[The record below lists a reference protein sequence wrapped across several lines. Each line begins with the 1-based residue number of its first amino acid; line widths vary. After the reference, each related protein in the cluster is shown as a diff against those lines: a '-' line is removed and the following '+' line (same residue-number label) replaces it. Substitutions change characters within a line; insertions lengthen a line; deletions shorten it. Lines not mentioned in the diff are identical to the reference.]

1 MNKKFSTLVAALL
14 ASGGLFYAVDA
25 MILPASNG
33 VANTFVGAAMS
44 KSSTEA
50 PAAEVVACNFKI
62 EAEFTKAWKVK
73 KVSDAFYLEVNDET
87 AAGWILCEGAIQK
100 IKEGADAYST
110 QRAIAVTLQEETNKL
125 VSGDKEVVIDV
136 TTGAISLTA
145 EKGEGN
151 AYLYSD
157 AETVVDKLQSDAN
170 VALSTQKTEQVV
182 GANDAQWEEKA
193 EEPGSVKVTAG
204 IKTATNQWALEAG
217 EKNQSSFYLKIG
229 EAYLKCDEAGALSLV
244 SACPD
249 DAASAV
255 TLGGKN
261 HSVIVGGS
269 KYLSCAEGLEL
280 VIEEDNTSGFY
291 LVEGITASSKV
302 TVKET
307 VSAENVYVISM
318 AQTSL
323 GEGAANWSELAQNV
337 AVTPAENTIS
347 AKTSG
352 TDQFTAAEKWTAVV
366 SQGNLTFKA
375 KNFFLSAP
383 SNKEAAATLVIAE
396 EATAITLDEE
406 DGALKSGEKFIVNN
420 EGITTVADASG
431 KTKLYLFTE
440 AGELVTSKD
449 AVEND
454 ALYLIAELG
463 EPSTSA
469 DQTVSV
475 EVITASPSEPGSS
488 VEGMTE
494 AGVYV
499 KDGKIELVGG
509 TASTNAIPA
518 PFAISSSNTGLKE
531 LAGQSWTLADGKLI
545 NLAAQKA
552 GKAEMYLG
560 KFTTKAADPTYAL
573 VKKEN
578 AITGIAYTTTG
589 LQIDGQTIAA
599 DLKTTGEALPLVVK
613 GQLTSVNSGDIV
625 TIKDASTSVN
635 DQWKIV
641 IGALSGDNFNYSFV
655 KCDQY
660 GKEVSPKSYL
670 TVDGETDFIGKK
682 YDGSFSLQTK
692 DGSYLEI
699 SSGALAKA
707 AQGQPSLTLFAY
719 AIQADA
725 KSYTVGQ
732 LLNDFGSRTS
742 FGVALAH
749 KYIDEDG
756 DAATKDIT
764 TGNVFADADL
774 VPVKYVSSAAAGKQL
789 VELTGDKNNQEK
801 VFLLKSGDRYIV
813 LEITKDSEWTSIKE
827 DLKNG
832 GYKFTTLGEKAMLE
846 LLENNGEFNKGT
858 YAPYFQFNYDNATNE
873 GGKGKAVYDIEVKD
887 YNQTS
892 LTTSLYI
899 SSFEVKTGAQKGV
912 YLTVTNDKAY
922 WVAAELGLNNLVK
935 AKSDDSPL
943 NYTYV
948 NIEFAN
954 HPSVKDNNGKV
965 LNGRVLGANL
975 ATADKSEFLFNKPEG
990 QWIVNVGG
998 QSGELNKK
1006 GVAGQK
1012 DATKFTFVNRESGR
1026 SYTVNAMYYLGDNK
1040 YAVSPSQ
1047 YASSANRDTLVIT
1060 GIKEEIVAGK
1070 VQRDGYADLKA
1081 SDVQDEQFR
1090 LLVAS
1095 AEEDYYVGENHT
1107 AKSHFLG
1114 LSHDEAA
1121 AVNWRI
1127 VPLTGA
1133 REYDKDGILK
1143 TASDSIYAF
1152 RYSQYFKD
1160 DKLFSKNDT
1169 IAIVGYALQNTA
1181 NDEYLTYEN
1190 PQTTTIQSMICDPNF
1205 TSFKTTK
1212 NVSEAYRFALKEK
1225 GTDLY
1230 NIIGVNTSK
1239 GDTSDPMYD
1248 KDGYLNSAYSPYFV
1262 LNLGSKLYG
1271 ATTLTKQGA
1280 VEVDG
1285 AYAKINSNDLF
1296 KVQKVGAPEYRLQSM
1311 GDTIRIFRQE
1321 NDYDQMFE
1329 NGEFLNI
1336 GNKAQL
1342 TTMAP
1347 ALYVDTAYVKRG
1359 NNNRYQYLL
1368 AVNPEYK
1375 PATFDNAN
1383 HQLTPDTTYGRFLV
1397 NLIDTAY
1404 VAYVNGAIHTNKY
1417 INDNEAGE
1425 HFAKLGFVYGFR
1437 TGDKLYITDKNY
1449 TKSGKA
1455 SDVIDLSTSDFNT
1468 AKFAFRYINPINHE
1482 SDGSFKVQTGYYGYD
1497 SYIAGKKQP
1506 EVANDG
1512 YLKNINGV
1520 VVVAKGYAAGD
1531 HLI

>member
-73 KVSDAFYLEVNDET
+73 KVSEAFYLEVNDET

-110 QRAIAVTLQEETNKL
+110 QRAIAVTLQEGTNKL

-136 TTGAISLTA
+136 TTGVISLTA

-157 AETVVDKLQSDAN
+157 AETVVGELQAN
-170 VALSTQKTEQVV
+170 AEVALSTQKTEQVV
-182 GANDAQWEEKA
+182 GTNDVKWTEAA
-193 EEPGSVKVTAG
+193 ESTVASNEYDSED
-204 IKTATNQWALEAG
+204 IEAG
-217 EKNQSSFYLKIG
+217 
-229 EAYLKCDEAGALSLV
+229 
-244 SACPD
+244 
-249 DAASAV
+249 
-255 TLGGKN
+255 
-261 HSVIVGGS
+261 
-269 KYLSCAEGLEL
+269 
-280 VIEEDNTSGFY
+280 
-291 LVEGITASSKV
+291 
-302 TVKET
+302 
-307 VSAENVYVISM
+307 
-318 AQTSL
+318 
-323 GEGAANWSELAQNV
+323 
-337 AVTPAENTIS
+337 
-347 AKTSG
+347 
-352 TDQFTAAEKWTAVV
+352 EKWTAVLDESGLTLKAGEKFLV
-366 SQGNLTFKA
+366 APTSAGNASLDVVA
-375 KNFFLSAP
+375 K
-383 SNKEAAATLVIAE
+383 
-396 EATAITLDEE
+396 ATAITLDE
-406 DGALKSGEKFIVNN
+406 DGALKSGDNFLVNN
-420 EGITTVADASG
+420 DGIKTVEEVAG
-431 KTKLYLFTE
+431 KKLYLFTE
-440 AGELVTSKD
+440 AGKLVTSKD
-449 AVEND
+449 AIQNGD
-454 ALYLIAELG
+454 AYLIAELG
-463 EPSTSA
+463 DPSITA
-469 DQTVSV
+469 DKTVGV
-475 EVITASPSEPGSS
+475 EVITADPSEPGSS

-499 KDGKIELVGG
+499 KDGKIELVVG

-518 PFAISSSNTGLKE
+518 PFAILSSNTGLKE

-573 VKKEN
+573 VEEGN
-578 AITGIAYTTTG
+578 AITGIAYTKTG
-589 LQIDGQTIAA
+589 LVIEGQTIAA
-599 DLKTTGEALPLVVK
+599 DLKTTGEALPLVVD
-613 GQLTSVNSGDIV
+613 GQLMSVNSGDIV

-655 KCDQY
+655 KCDKF
-660 GKEVSPKSYL
+660 GKEVSPKTYL
-670 TVDGETDFIGKK
+670 KVGEESDFTGKK

-699 SSGALAKA
+699 SNGALAKA
-707 AQGQPSLTLFAY
+707 VQGQPSLTLFAY

-774 VPVKYVSSAAAGKQL
+774 VPVKYDGTNKKL
-789 VELTGDKNNQEK
+789 VELTGDANASVNEAI
-801 VFLLKSGDRYIV
+801 LLKSGDRYIV
-813 LEITKDSEWTSIKE
+813 LETTKDSEWTSIKD

-846 LLENNGEFNKGT
+846 LLANTGEFNKGT
-858 YAPYFQFNYDNATNE
+858 YAPYFQFYYDNATNV
-873 GGKGKAVYDIEVKD
+873 GGKGKAVYNIEVKKYD
-887 YNQTS
+887 QSPFSTA
-892 LTTSLYI
+892 LYI

-948 NIEFAN
+948 NIEFSN
-954 HPSVKDNNGKV
+954 HPSVKDNNGKI

-975 ATADKSEFLFNKPEG
+975 ATADKSEFLFDKPEG

-1006 GVAGQK
+1006 GVAGLK
-1012 DATKFTFVNRESGR
+1012 DATKFTFVNRESGK

-1230 NIIGVNTSK
+1230 NIIGVSSSK
-1239 GDTSDPMYD
+1239 GSTSDPMYD
-1248 KDGYLNSAYSPYFV
+1248 KDGYLNSAYNPYFV
-1262 LNLGSKLYG
+1262 LNLGNKLYG

-1531 HLI
+1531 QFDLAAEHSNPTANGEISASEVTVSTIDGAVVVKGAEGKNVVITNVLGQTIANTVITSSEATIATPAGVVVVAVEGEAAVKAIVK

>member
-33 VANTFVGAAMS
+33 VAKTFVAAAMS
-44 KSSTEA
+44 ESTTDA
-50 PAAEVVACNFKI
+50 TAEVVYCNFQI
-62 EAEFTKAWKVK
+62 AEDFTAAWDVK
-73 KVSDAFYLEVNDET
+73 KVGEKFYLEVK
-87 AAGWILCEGAIQK
+87 AAPGWILCEEGIQL
-100 IKEGADAYST
+100 IEGTEEKAYIA
-110 QRAIAVTLQEETNKL
+110 QKAIAVTLQDETNKL
-125 VSGDKEVVIDV
+125 VSGSKEVVIDLES
-136 TTGAISLTA
+136 GAVSL
-145 EKGEGN
+145 GEDGAGN
-151 AYLYSD
+151 AYLYSG
-157 AETVVDKLQSDAN
+157 AKTVVTKLEAN
-170 VALSTQKTEQVV
+170 AEVGLSTQKTVQAVGENDVKWTEGEGESTVV
-182 GANDAQWEEKA
+182 SNTYNSEE
-193 EEPGSVKVTAG
+193 
-204 IKTATNQWALEAG
+204 
-217 EKNQSSFYLKIG
+217 IG
-229 EAYLKCDEAGALSLV
+229 EG
-244 SACPD
+244 
-249 DAASAV
+249 
-255 TLGGKN
+255 
-261 HSVIVGGS
+261 
-269 KYLSCAEGLEL
+269 
-280 VIEEDNTSGFY
+280 
-291 LVEGITASSKV
+291 
-302 TVKET
+302 
-307 VSAENVYVISM
+307 
-318 AQTSL
+318 
-323 GEGAANWSELAQNV
+323 
-337 AVTPAENTIS
+337 
-347 AKTSG
+347 
-352 TDQFTAAEKWTAVV
+352 EKWTAVLDAEEETLKL
-366 SQGNLTFKA
+366 QAGK
-375 KNFFLSAP
+375 KFLVAP
-383 SNKEAAATLVIAE
+383 SDQAKAVS
-396 EATAITLDEE
+396 LDEE
-406 DGALKSGEKFIVNN
+406 GKASAIDMDQDGALM
-420 EGITTVADASG
+420 SG
-431 KTKLYLFTE
+431 KFYIVKGESGIVTVSELGENAKLYLFTE
-440 AGELVTSKD
+440 AGELVTEIID
-449 AVEND
+449 NEAQ
-454 ALYLIAELG
+454 YLIAELK
-463 EPSTSA
+463 STTEA
-469 DQTVSV
+469 DLSVDV
-475 EVITASPSEPGSS
+475 EVITVNPMEPGST
-488 VEGMTE
+488 VEGMTD
-494 AGVYV
+494 AGVCV
-499 KDGKIELVGG
+499 KDGKIELIGNVENVN
-509 TASTNAIPA
+509 TIPA
-518 PFAISSSNTGLKE
+518 PFAISSENESLKE
-531 LAGQSWTLADGKLI
+531 LAGQSWTLAEGKLI

-560 KFTTKAADPTYAL
+560 KFTTKAADPAYAL
-573 VKKEN
+573 VEEDN
-578 AITGIAYTTTG
+578 AITGIAYTENG
-589 LQIDGQTIAA
+589 LKIGGQTIAA
-599 DLKTTGEALPLVVK
+599 DLKTTGEALPLAAK
-613 GQLTSVNSGDIV
+613 GQLMSVNSGDIV

-660 GKEVSPKSYL
+660 GKEVSPKAYL
-670 TVDGETDFIGKK
+670 TVDGESDFTGKK

-692 DGSYLEI
+692 DGTYLKI
-699 SSGALAKA
+699 SNGTLEKA
-707 AQGQPSLTLFAY
+707 DSQTSLTLFAY

-725 KSYTVGQ
+725 KPYTVGQ

-774 VPVKYVSSAAAGKQL
+774 VPVKYDGTDKKL
-789 VELTGDKNNQEK
+789 VELTGDANASVNEAI
-801 VFLLKSGDRYIV
+801 LLKSGDRYIV
-813 LEITKDSEWTSIKE
+813 LETTKDSEWTSIKD

-846 LLENNGEFNKGT
+846 LLANTGEFNKGT
-858 YAPYFQFNYDNATNE
+858 YAPYFQFYYDNATNV
-873 GGKGKAVYDIEVKD
+873 GGKSKVVYNIEVKKYD
-887 YNQTS
+887 KSAFSTA
-892 LTTSLYI
+892 LYI
-899 SSFEVKTGAQKGV
+899 SSFEVKTGAQQGV
-912 YLTVTNDKAY
+912 YLTVTTDKAY

-954 HPSVKDNNGKV
+954 HPSIKDKNGKV

-1006 GVAGQK
+1006 GVAGLK
-1012 DATKFTFVNRESGR
+1012 DATSFTFVNRESGK

-1060 GIKEEIVAGK
+1060 GIQEEIVAGK

-1095 AEEDYYVGENHT
+1095 TEEDYYVGENHT

-1127 VPLTGA
+1127 VPLTGT
-1133 REYDKDGILK
+1133 REFDKDGIIK

-1230 NIIGVNTSK
+1230 NIIGVSSSK
-1239 GDTSDPMYD
+1239 GSTSDPMYD
-1248 KDGYLNSAYSPYFV
+1248 KDGYLNSAYNPYFALD
-1262 LNLGSKLYG
+1262 LNSKLYG

-1404 VAYVNGAIHTNKY
+1404 VAYTKGAIHTNKY

-1449 TKSGKA
+1449 AKSSKA

-1531 HLI
+1531 QFDLAAEKSAPVANEGINASEVSVIAGNGIVTIKGAEGKTVVITNVLGQTIANTVISSDMAEISAPAGVVVVAVEGEAAVKAIVK

>member
-33 VANTFVGAAMS
+33 VAKTFVTAAMS
-44 KSSTEA
+44 EGTTEA
-50 PAAEVVACNFKI
+50 TAEVVYCNFQI
-62 EAEFTKAWKVK
+62 ANDFTAAWNVK
-73 KVSDAFYLEVNDET
+73 KVGEKFYLEVKG
-87 AAGWILCEGAIQK
+87 APGWILCEEGIRL
-100 IKEGADAYST
+100 IEDENEGAYTA
-110 QRAIAVTLQEETNKL
+110 QKAIAVTLQSKTNKL
-125 VSGDKEVVIDV
+125 ISGSKEVVIDLES
-136 TTGAISLTA
+136 GAVSLD
-145 EKGEGN
+145 EEGRGN
-151 AYLYSD
+151 ACLFSD
-157 AETVVDKLQSDAN
+157 VKTAITELGVKAGVG
-170 VALSTQKTEQVV
+170 LSTQKTVQTV
-182 GANDAQWEEKA
+182 GEND
-193 EEPGSVKVTAG
+193 VKWTEGENSTVTANTYTPAS
-204 IKTATNQWALEAG
+204 IEAG
-217 EKNQSSFYLKIG
+217 EKWTVVLNSEDETLKLRAG
-229 EAYLKCDEAGALSLV
+229 EKFLVAPTNAG
-244 SACPD
+244 
-249 DAASAV
+249 
-255 TLGGKN
+255 
-261 HSVIVGGS
+261 
-269 KYLSCAEGLEL
+269 
-280 VIEEDNTSGFY
+280 
-291 LVEGITASSKV
+291 
-302 TVKET
+302 
-307 VSAENVYVISM
+307 NV
-318 AQTSL
+318 SL
-323 GEGAANWSELAQNV
+323 GSE
-337 AVTPAENTIS
+337 ES
-347 AKTSG
+347 ATSIDM
-352 TDQFTAAEKWTAVV
+352 DQ
-366 SQGNLTFKA
+366 
-375 KNFFLSAP
+375 
-383 SNKEAAATLVIAE
+383 
-396 EATAITLDEE
+396 
-406 DGALKSGEKFIVNN
+406 DGALKSGNLYIVKGESAIQTISEIGEN
-420 EGITTVADASG
+420 A
-431 KTKLYLFTE
+431 KLYLFTE
-440 AGELVTSKD
+440 EGELVSEIINNGGT
-449 AVEND
+449 
-454 ALYLIAELG
+454 YLIAELG
-463 EPSTSA
+463 EPSTEAILSV
-469 DQTVSV
+469 DV
-475 EVITASPSEPGSS
+475 EVITVNPIEPGST
-488 VEGMTE
+488 VEGMTD

-499 KDGKIELVGG
+499 KDGKIDLIGNVSNVN
-509 TASTNAIPA
+509 TIPA
-518 PFAISSSNTGLKE
+518 PFTISSNNVGLKE
-531 LAGQSWTLADGKLI
+531 LAGQSWTLAEGKLI
-545 NLAAQKA
+545 NLAAEKA
-552 GKAEMYLG
+552 DKAEKYLG
-560 KFTTKAADPTYAL
+560 EFTTKAADPTYAL
-573 VKKEN
+573 VEEGK
-578 AITGIAYTTTG
+578 AIKDIAYTKGG
-589 LQIDGQTIAA
+589 LVIKDKTITA
-599 DLKTTGEALPLVVK
+599 DLNTTGEALALVVK
-613 GQLTSVNSGDIV
+613 DQLTSVNSGDIV
-625 TIKDASTSVN
+625 TIFDGSLTVSN
-635 DQWKIV
+635 QWKIV

-655 KCDQY
+655 KCDPY
-660 GKEVSPKSYL
+660 GKEVSPKEYL
-670 TVDGETDFIGKK
+670 TVEGESDFTGKK

-692 DGSYLEI
+692 DGSYLKI
-699 SSGALAKA
+699 NNGNLVKTT
-707 AQGQPSLTLFAY
+707 QGQPSLTLFAY
-719 AIQADA
+719 AIEADA
-725 KSYTVGQ
+725 KPYTVDQ
-732 LLNDFGSRTS
+732 LLNNFGSRIS

-774 VPVKYVSSAAAGKQL
+774 VPVKYVANAAAGKQL
-789 VELTGDKNNQEK
+789 VELTGDVNTTEK

-813 LEITKDSEWTSIKE
+813 LETTKDSEWTSIKD

-832 GYKFTTLGEKAMLE
+832 GYQFTTLGEKAMLE
-846 LLENNGEFNKGT
+846 LLANNGEFNKGT

-873 GGKGKAVYDIEVKD
+873 GGKAKAVYNIEVKD
-887 YNQTS
+887 YSQAS
-892 LTTSLYI
+892 LITPLYI
-899 SSFEVKTGAQKGV
+899 SSFEVKTGTQKGV
-912 YLTVTNDKAY
+912 YLTVTKDNAY

-954 HPSVKDNNGKV
+954 HPSVKDNNGKI

-990 QWIVNVGG
+990 QWIVNVGNNR
-998 QSGELNKK
+998 GELNKK

-1012 DATKFTFVNRESGR
+1012 DVTSFTFVNRESGK
-1026 SYTVNAMYYLGDNK
+1026 SYTVNTMYYLGDNK
-1040 YAVSPSQ
+1040 YAVSSSSL
-1047 YASSANRDTLVIT
+1047 YAASPANRDTLVIT

-1127 VPLTGA
+1127 VPLTGT
-1133 REYDKDGILK
+1133 REFDKDGIIK

-1230 NIIGVNTSK
+1230 NIIGVSSSK
-1239 GDTSDPMYD
+1239 GTTFDPMYD
-1248 KDGYLNSAYSPYFV
+1248 KDGYLNSAYNPYFV
-1262 LNLGSKLYG
+1262 LNLNSKLYG

-1285 AYAKINSNDLF
+1285 AYVKINSNDLF

-1321 NDYDQMFE
+1321 NDFDQMFE

-1383 HQLTPDTTYGRFLV
+1383 HMLTPDTTYGRFLV

-1404 VAYVNGAIHTNKY
+1404 VAYTKGAIHTNKY

-1449 TKSGKA
+1449 TKSSKA

-1531 HLI
+1531 QFDLAAEKSAPVANEGINASKVTVIAGEGSVTIMGAADKKVVITNVLGQTIASTVISSDKAEIAAPAGVVVVAVEGEAAVKAIVK

>member
-50 PAAEVVACNFKI
+50 TAAKVVACNFKI
-62 EAEFTKAWKVK
+62 ESEFTKAWKVK
-73 KVSDAFYLEVNDET
+73 KVEEAFYLEVNDAE
-87 AAGWILCEGAIQK
+87 GWILCEGAIQE
-100 IKEGADAYST
+100 IKGSADAYST
-110 QRAIAVTLQEETNKL
+110 QRAIAVKLQAETHKL
-125 VSGDKEVVIDV
+125 LSGEKEVVIDPAS
-136 TTGAISLTA
+136 GAISLTA

-157 AETVVDKLQSDAN
+157 AETVVGELQAN
-170 VALSTQKTEQVV
+170 AEVALSTQKTEQVV
-182 GANDAQWEEKA
+182 GTNDVKWTETDQSSTVAANEYDSQE
-193 EEPGSVKVTAG
+193 
-204 IKTATNQWALEAG
+204 IEAG
-217 EKNQSSFYLKIG
+217 
-229 EAYLKCDEAGALSLV
+229 
-244 SACPD
+244 
-249 DAASAV
+249 
-255 TLGGKN
+255 
-261 HSVIVGGS
+261 
-269 KYLSCAEGLEL
+269 
-280 VIEEDNTSGFY
+280 
-291 LVEGITASSKV
+291 
-302 TVKET
+302 
-307 VSAENVYVISM
+307 
-318 AQTSL
+318 
-323 GEGAANWSELAQNV
+323 
-337 AVTPAENTIS
+337 
-347 AKTSG
+347 
-352 TDQFTAAEKWTAVV
+352 EKWTAVV
-366 SQGNLTFKA
+366 GDQGALTLKA
-375 KNFFLSAP
+375 GKKFLKAPTSAG
-383 SNKEAAATLVIAE
+383 NATLE
-396 EATAITLDEE
+396 EEGSATAITLNE
-406 DGALKSGEKFIVNN
+406 DGALKSGDNFLVNS
-420 EGITTVADASG
+420 ESTIKTVEQVAG
-431 KTKLYLFTE
+431 EKLYLFTE

-449 AVEND
+449 AVKNGD
-454 ALYLIAELG
+454 AYLIAELKS
-463 EPSTSA
+463 STSA
-469 DQTVSV
+469 DKTVGV
-475 EVITASPSEPGSS
+475 EVITADPTEPGSS
-488 VEGMTE
+488 VDGMTD

-531 LAGQSWTLADGKLI
+531 LAGQSWTLVEGELI
-545 NLAAQKA
+545 NLAAEKA
-552 GKAEMYLG
+552 GKAEKYLG
-560 KFTTKAADPTYAL
+560 KFATKAADPTYTL

-578 AITGIAYTTTG
+578 AITGIAYTKSG
-589 LQIDGQTIAA
+589 LVIEGQTIAA

-655 KCDQY
+655 KCDKF
-660 GKEVSPKSYL
+660 GKEVSPKTYL
-670 TVDGETDFIGKK
+670 KVGEESDFTGKK

-699 SSGALAKA
+699 SNGALAKA

-774 VPVKYVSSAAAGKQL
+774 VPVKYDGTNKKL
-789 VELTGDKNNQEK
+789 VELTGDANASVNEAI
-801 VFLLKSGDRYIV
+801 LLKSGDRYIV
-813 LEITKDSEWTSIKE
+813 LETTKDSEWTSIKD

-846 LLENNGEFNKGT
+846 LLANTGEFNKGT
-858 YAPYFQFNYDNATNE
+858 YAPYFQFYYDNATNV
-873 GGKGKAVYDIEVKD
+873 GGKGKAVYNIEVKKYD
-887 YNQTS
+887 KSAFSTA
-892 LTTSLYI
+892 LYI

-954 HPSVKDNNGKV
+954 HPSVKDNNGKI

-975 ATADKSEFLFNKPEG
+975 ATADKSEFLFSKPEG

-1006 GVAGQK
+1006 GVAGLK
-1012 DATKFTFVNRESGR
+1012 DATKFTFVNRESGK

-1070 VQRDGYADLKA
+1070 VQRDGYADLKT

-1285 AYAKINSNDLF
+1285 AYVKINSNDLF

-1482 SDGSFKVQTGYYGYD
+1482 SDGSFKVQTGYYDYNT
-1497 SYIAGKKQP
+1497 YIAGKKQP

-1531 HLI
+1531 QFDLAAEHSNPTANGEISASEVIVSTIDGAVVVKGAEGKNVVITNVLGQTIANTVITSSEATIATPAGVVVVAVEGEAAVKAIVK